1 MPMDFDR
8 VWCGQR
14 GRFAPRAR
22 MVMLLAIAGLGAG
35 VLAAQ
40 GTAGPG
46 GVNIGFDF
54 NWACDGR
61 PCVGQPAGYS
71 AAFINTPNA
80 SGAPLTLCLGGSVT
94 PSLHACN
101 FVISYTIGGVAQPA
115 LNTGGIYDTW
125 PNSSGSGVFCNSSPA
140 RSTPLTLFN
149 CFNQNSYGEIFL
161 AGATGTLGNVAMPM
175 TCLNPSGS
183 PPTGLIA
190 LIYQINPNGNSIPAT
205 PLAQTPVDLSGCP
218 TLTSWSNHLFSA
230 SDFQPIALN
239 FTGVSVTQG
248 NFYGIFFG
256 GLVPGTQPPG
266 AGNTTSVQTVPT
278 LSALGMILLGVT
290 LVAAGTWKLR
300 GRLAA

>member
-1 MPMDFDR
+1 MDFKLA
-8 VWCGQR
+8 WCGQR
-14 GRFAPRAR
+14 GGFAPRAR
-22 MVMLLAIAGLGAG
+22 TVLLLAIAGLGAG
-35 VLAAQ
+35 VLPSPVAAQ

-46 GVNIGFDF
+46 GVNIGLDF

-80 SGAPLTLCLGGSVT
+80 SGAPLVLCLGGSVT
-94 PSLHACN
+94 PSLNACN
-101 FVISYTIGGVAQPA
+101 FVLSYTIGGVAQPA
-115 LNTGGIYDTW
+115 VDTGGIYDTW
-125 PNSSGSGVFCNSSPA
+125 PNSSGNGQFCDSNPS

-149 CFNQNSYGEIFL
+149 CFNQNSFGEIFL
-161 AGATGTLGNVAMPM
+161 AGATGALGNVTMPM

-266 AGNTTSVQTVPT
+266 GNNTTSVPT

-290 LVAAGTWKLR
+290 LVAAATWKLR